1 MISLTNHDSSEGEQ
15 WGRYNL
21 PRLMYPLW
29 INHPDIYFPLADE
42 TESLL
47 LNHHLRVLGEWEDG
61 QLGEDF
67 DKVISPPIENAT
79 IGYIF
84 NIIIYIY
91 IHIYIWWGK
100 GEEIRNI
107 FNMYVYI
114 YIYIIPK
121 HSAKAKKYISPI
133 KMVLDW
139 LMIFLRDPIEGN
151 IVINISI

>member
-21 PRLMYPLW
+21 PSLMYPLW
-29 INHPDIYFPLADE
+29 VNHPDIYFPLADE

-91 IHIYIWWGK
+91 IHIYIYMVRKRRGNS
-100 GEEIRNI
+100 EYLQ
-107 FNMYVYI
+107 YVCIYI
-114 YIYIIPK
+114 YIYNTKTLGQGKKIHLPQLKWYWIGWWFFCGIPLK
-121 HSAKAKKYISPI
+121 EI
-133 KMVLDW
+133 
-139 LMIFLRDPIEGN
+139 
-151 IVINISI
+151 